1 MNITIKGRS
10 GHGAMPHYAVD
21 PIYVGAKVVDA
32 LQSIASRE
40 TNAMDTVVVSI
51 CTFHSGTMA
60 NIFAETAELSGT
72 VRTFNPELRKQL
84 PGMIER
90 IIKSTCEAY
99 RADYEFDY
107 YCDIPAT
114 INDERCSEI
123 AAGSVKKLLG
133 EEGLIEYAALEE
145 RTFPI
150 FWNASPVCM
159 HLWDAAMNQKAALIH
174 CIMNGLIWMRMRWLM
189 ELHFMYSIY

>member
-1 MNITIKGRS
+1 M
-10 GHGAMPHYAVD
+10 
-21 PIYVGAKVVDA
+21 DA

-114 INDERCSEI
+114 INDEHCSEI
-123 AAGSVKKLLG
+123 AAGSVKKASGRRGAG
-133 EEGLIEYAALEE
+133 EIRWHSRRGLFLFSGTLP
-145 RTFPI
+145 RC
-150 FWNASPVCM
+150 VCICGM
-159 HLWDAAMNQKAALIH
+159 PQ
-174 CIMNGLIWMRMRWLM
+174 
-189 ELHFMYSIY
+189 